1 VLNDFAFSKV
11 EQGAGKSFGLLFI
24 RSNSLRISTVVFCI
38 FALVVLAMSGEL
50 SEGAVAV
57 ISSIAGFVLGGVPK
71 ETSEQKGTG
80 NGNS

>member
-1 VLNDFAFSKV
+1 
-11 EQGAGKSFGLLFI
+11 
-24 RSNSLRISTVVFCI
+24 
-38 FALVVLAMSGEL
+38 MSGEL